1 MKPGVAIIA
10 HPDDETAIAGML
22 AKLSADRDV
31 YIICVTNGDAGE
43 NHHEKKDDLLML
55 VREDELRASAQ
66 LLGVKHVTSIGFA
79 DGSLSNNLY
88 HKIARKVQNKLE
100 EIKPD
105 TLITFEP
112 RGITGHID
120 HIVVSMVTTYLFNH
134 LPYIKTLMYACMS
147 DKQRK
152 VASTLPDYFIY
163 FPPGYKKSEVN
174 EVVNVK
180 DYWDKKIQA
189 IKSHL
194 SQKNDVENFILPV
207 QEKAPKVEYFIVKK
221 K

>member
-1 MKPGVAIIA
+1 MKPVVAIIA
-10 HPDDETAIAGML
+10 HPDDETAMAGTL
-22 AKLSADRDV
+22 AKLSEEREV

-43 NHHEKKDDLLML
+43 NHHEKKEDLLML

-66 LLGVKHVTSIGFA
+66 VLGVKHVTFIGFG

-88 HKIARKVQNKLE
+88 HKIAKKVQNKLD

-112 RGITGHID
+112 RGITGHLD
-120 HIVVSMVTTYLFNH
+120 HIAVSMVTTYLFRK
-134 LPYIKTLMYACMS
+134 LPYTKTLMYSCMS
-147 DKQRK
+147 EAQRNI
-152 VASTLPDYFIY
+152 ASTLPEYFIY

-174 EVVNVK
+174 TVIDVRP
-180 DYWDKKIQA
+180 YWNKKIKA
-189 IKSHL
+189 IQSHH

-207 QEKAPKVEYFIVKK
+207 QEKSPKEEYFIRLQK
-221 K
+221 